1 VQPINEWLVQP
12 GGLAQQLRELRRAAG
27 LEQADIAEV
36 IGTSQAGVSRIES
49 GRRLPN
55 ASEVRLWAERTDAS
69 AADRLVRLVEDGEV
83 VNRRWKT
90 ALKEGAKVQVM
101 YDQLV
106 RGGDRIRSCQ
116 VLVLPGLL
124 QTRDY
129 ARAQK
134 LAAWRPLGIDATG
147 VEDTIDAAMRRQ
159 EALYDRT
166 KTFEFYFTA
175 AALDY
180 WPCPASVMA
189 GQYDRLLTASHMPN
203 VTIGIVPPRTQLA
216 AIPLLGFLIVDD
228 LAVVEMPHAED
239 VRRGDDV
246 SFYRRVADDTAAEAV
261 TGDAARALITAAAAQ
276 LPR

>member
-1 VQPINEWLVQP
+1 M
-12 GGLAQQLRELRRAAG
+12 
-27 LEQADIAEV
+27 
-36 IGTSQAGVSRIES
+36 
-49 GRRLPN
+49 
-55 ASEVRLWAERTDAS
+55 RLWAEWTDAS
-69 AADRLVRLVEDGEV
+69 AADHLVRLVEDGEV

-90 ALKEGAKVQVM
+90 ALKEGAKVQVT

-116 VLVLPGLL
+116 VLVVPGLL

-134 LAAWRPLGIDATG
+134 LAAWRPLGIDTAG

-159 EALYDRT
+159 EALYDQS

-189 GQYDRLLTASHMPN
+189 CAVRPAADRFAHAQ
-203 VTIGIVPPRTQLA
+203 RHHRHRA
-216 AIPLLGFLIVDD
+216 A
-228 LAVVEMPHAED
+228 PHPA
-239 VRRGDDV
+239 GGHP
-246 SFYRRVADDTAAEAV
+246 AA
-261 TGDAARALITAAAAQ
+261 G
-276 LPR
+276 LPHR